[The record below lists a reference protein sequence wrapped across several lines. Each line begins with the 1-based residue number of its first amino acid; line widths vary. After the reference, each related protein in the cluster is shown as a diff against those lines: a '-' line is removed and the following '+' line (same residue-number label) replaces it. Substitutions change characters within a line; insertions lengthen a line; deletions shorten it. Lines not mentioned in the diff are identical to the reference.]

1 MSIIID
7 TSVLSNFASIGQL
20 NLLRSLYGSLYLS
33 TEVYNEIQAGREE
46 GYHFYEGVE
55 QFISPFTSAG
65 WLQLIGMVS
74 KEELQLFGELPSS
87 LHSGDRSC
95 LAIAQERGFIIL
107 TDDRAMRK
115 EAKRRHIPVSG
126 TIGCLILAIKRG
138 CCTLEQGN
146 FWLNEM
152 IRQGYR
158 SPTTD
163 LTRWFKK
170 N

>member
-46 GYHFYEGVE
+46 GYHFYKGIE

-65 WLQLIGMVS
+65 WLQLIGMVG
-74 KEELQLFGELPSS
+74 KEELRLFGELPSS

-107 TDDRAMRK
+107 RHTLPSFLFLLLQGQKETRK
-115 EAKRRHIPVSG
+115 DKRMSAACDKEIAFVVVSQFG
-126 TIGCLILAIKRG
+126 GLLVVGVGLAAG
-138 CCTLEQGN
+138 
-146 FWLNEM
+146 F
-152 IRQGYR
+152 
-158 SPTTD
+158 
-163 LTRWFKK
+163 
-170 N
+170 